1 MTAVDRGAAGAPP
14 PTPEVIEEAI
24 DLEVRR
30 FINGHAGDV
39 HVASVSPEGDVHLSF
54 VGACARCPQITATFA
69 VAVLPTIRRVP
80 GVRNVTA
87 DGVHVSD
94 AALRRV
100 ALLLGSSRVR
110 TPG

>member
-1 MTAVDRGAAGAPP
+1 VAPDPEPPVVPP
-14 PTPEVIEEAI
+14 PTPEQVDGAI
-24 DLEVRR
+24 DAEVRR

-69 VAVLPTIRRVP
+69 VAVMPTIKRVP

-87 DGVHVSD
+87 DGVHVSE

-100 ALLLGSSRVR
+100 SQLMGSKVR
-110 TPG
+110 RQT